1 VVIIVDIQHCI
12 TLRLK
17 MENGG
22 FVFTR
27 DEEAWHPAVL
37 GTFHIIKREGIRDVV
52 IPALES
58 FTSG

>member
-1 VVIIVDIQHCI
+1 MIVDVQHCI
-12 TLRLK
+12 ILRLK
-17 MENGG
+17 MKNGG

-27 DEEAWHPAVL
+27 DEEARHPAVL
-37 GTFHIIKREGIRDVV
+37 GTFLIIEREGIGDVM